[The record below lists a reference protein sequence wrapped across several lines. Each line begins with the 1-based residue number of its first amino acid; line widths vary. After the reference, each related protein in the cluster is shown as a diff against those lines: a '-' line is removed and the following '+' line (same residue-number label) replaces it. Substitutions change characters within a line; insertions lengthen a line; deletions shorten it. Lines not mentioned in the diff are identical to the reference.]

1 MSLKVAWKQIVLKKT
16 LKMFKEDEAAFKY
29 NLFEF
34 DGLLTWRSWKVF
46 WRYVIVILLRK
57 WKILSK
63 SRNLE
68 RDYWFFIA
76 EKKFEHDTVPVVAP
90 TVLYGKVISS
100 MMFTQTW
107 IMFVCLVIILFLSF
121 LKQQVNHSSLVSYTF
136 RIVQFKCLIKQK
148 SWDDLG
154 VNVLVCKNTCT

>member
-46 WRYVIVILLRK
+46 WRYLIVILLRK

-76 EKKFEHDTVPVVAP
+76 EKKFEHDTVVAP

-100 MMFTQTW
+100 VMFTQTW
-107 IMFVCLVIILFLSF
+107 IMFVCLVIILFFF
-121 LKQQVNHSSLVSYTF
+121 LKAASEP
-136 RIVQFKCLIKQK
+136 FKFSKLY
-148 SWDDLG
+148 L
-154 VNVLVCKNTCT
+154 

>member
-107 IMFVCLVIILFLSF
+107 IMFVCLVIILFLF
-121 LKQQVNHSSLVSYTF
+121 F
-136 RIVQFKCLIKQK
+136 FKAASEPFKFSKLY
-148 SWDDLG
+148 L
-154 VNVLVCKNTCT
+154 

>member
-46 WRYVIVILLRK
+46 WRYIIVILLRK

-76 EKKFEHDTVPVVAP
+76 EKKFEHDTVVAP

-107 IMFVCLVIILFLSF
+107 IMFVCLVIILFF
-121 LKQQVNHSSLVSYTF
+121 F
-136 RIVQFKCLIKQK
+136 FKAASEPFKFSKLY
-148 SWDDLG
+148 L
-154 VNVLVCKNTCT
+154 

>member
-1 MSLKVAWKQIVLKKT
+1 MLASWQIKIYPYFSRWALKLHENKLSLKKPKNVQRGP
-16 LKMFKEDEAAFKY
+16 EAAFKY

-46 WRYVIVILLRK
+46 WRYLIVILLRK

-76 EKKFEHDTVPVVAP
+76 EKKFEHDTVVAP

-107 IMFVCLVIILFLSF
+107 IMFVCLVIILSFF
-121 LKQQVNHSSLVSYTF
+121 LKAASEP
-136 RIVQFKCLIKQK
+136 FKFSKLY
-148 SWDDLG
+148 L
-154 VNVLVCKNTCT
+154 

>member
-1 MSLKVAWKQIVLKKT
+1 
-16 LKMFKEDEAAFKY
+16 MFKEDQAAFKY

-46 WRYVIVILLRK
+46 WRNLIVILLRK

-76 EKKFEHDTVPVVAP
+76 EKKFEHDTVVAP
-90 TVLYGKVISS
+90 TVLYGKGNIFNDVY
-100 MMFTQTW
+100 TDLNN
-107 IMFVCLVIILFLSF
+107 VCLFSDKSFFFF

>member
-76 EKKFEHDTVPVVAP
+76 EKKFEHDTVVAP

-100 MMFTQTW
+100 VMFTQTW
-107 IMFVCLVIILFLSF
+107 IMFVCLVIILFFF
-121 LKQQVNHSSLVSYTF
+121 LKAASEP
-136 RIVQFKCLIKQK
+136 FKFSKLY
-148 SWDDLG
+148 L
-154 VNVLVCKNTCT
+154 